1 MMADKSQMARKDLG
15 DKVADSVVAGI
26 RSASAVD
33 KWTVRCLVWQ
43 RKRHFTYLQRGTR
56 QLDHPH
62 HLQRPNS
69 IPVSC

>member
-1 MMADKSQMARKDLG
+1 MIADKTQIARKDLG
-15 DKVADSVVAGI
+15 DKVADAVVAGI

-43 RKRHFTYLQRGTR
+43 RGRHFIYLQGCIRR
-56 QLDHPH
+56 LDHPH

-69 IPVSC
+69 ISVSC